1 MIKTLEIMVWT
12 EVIIANLATLGV
24 AALGV
29 AVTILFYKTDK
40 RHARDTKTINKLAN
54 QVKAYYE
61 LEQIYI
67 AEMSNLSSTAAK
79 TIQQKNR
86 KLVLENNPDIQIN
99 GRWMSSQEAD
109 RYIRP

>member
-1 MIKTLEIMVWT
+1 MEWT
-12 EVIIANLATLGV
+12 EVIIANLTTLV
-24 AALGV
+24 IAALGV
-29 AVTILFYKTDK
+29 VVAIVIYKTDE
-40 RHARDTKTINKLAN
+40 RHSRDTKTINRLAN

-61 LEQIYI
+61 LEQVYI
-67 AEMSNLSSTAAK
+67 CEMSNQSNTAPK

-86 KLVLENNPDIQIN
+86 KVVLENNPDIQIN

>member
-1 MIKTLEIMVWT
+1 MEWT
-12 EVIIANLATLGV
+12 EVIIANLTTLV
-24 AALGV
+24 IAALGV
-29 AVTILFYKTDK
+29 VVAIVIYKTDE
-40 RHARDTKTINKLAN
+40 RHSRDTKTINRLAN

-67 AEMSNLSSTAAK
+67 AEMSNLSNTAAK

-86 KLVLENNPDIQIN
+86 KVVLENNPDIQIN

>member
-1 MIKTLEIMVWT
+1 MAWT
-12 EVIIANLATLGV
+12 EVIIVNLATLGI

-29 AVTILFYKTDK
+29 AVTIVIYKMDK

-54 QVKAYYE
+54 QVEAYYE
-61 LEQIYI
+61 LEQVYI
-67 AEMSNLSSTAAK
+67 AEMSNLCNVAAK

-86 KLVLENNPDIQIN
+86 KVVLENNPDIQIN
-99 GRWMSSQEAD
+99 GRWMSSQDAD